1 MTKKPTIPLPPPPC
15 PPLPDT
21 GQQPTP
27 HIPAEGR
34 DEKGRILPGF
44 GGRKPGSRNKQSR
57 ETVAAVQALAPEA
70 VTSLRT
76 LVRQLNWQATRY
88 VLDQVLPAF
97 GRGVELENSTP
108 EAIITA
114 MSDASISPTE
124 AAKLATAMSAAL
136 GASELRELRNQ
147 VDELEQLIG
156 ALKR

>member
-1 MTKKPTIPLPPPPC
+1 MKNQSHAPLPAPPC
-15 PPLPDT
+15 PPLPNAP
-21 GQQPTP
+21 QPTP
-27 HIPAEGR
+27 HIPPEGR

-57 ETVAAVQALAPEA
+57 EAVAAMQALAPDA
-70 VTSLRT
+70 IASLGT

-108 EAIITA
+108 EAIVAA
-114 MSDASISPTE
+114 MSDGSVSPTE
-124 AAKLATAMSAAL
+124 AAKLATAMSAAM

-156 ALKR
+156 ALRK

>member
-1 MTKKPTIPLPPPPC
+1 MKKQPTIPLPPPPC
-15 PPLPDT
+15 PPLPNAP
-21 GQQPTP
+21 QPPP
-27 HIPAEGR
+27 HIPPEGR

-44 GGRKPGSRNKQSR
+44 GGRKPNSRNKQSR
-57 ETVAAVQALAPEA
+57 EAVAAVQALAPDA
-70 VTSLRT
+70 IASLRT

-108 EAIITA
+108 EAIIAA
-114 MSDASISPTE
+114 MSDATISPTE
-124 AAKLATAMSAAL
+124 AAKLATAMSAAM

>member
-1 MTKKPTIPLPPPPC
+1 MKKQTSIPLPPPPC
-15 PPLPDT
+15 PPLPPDA
-21 GQQPTP
+21 QQPTP
-27 HIPAEGR
+27 HIPPEGR

-57 ETVAAVQALAPEA
+57 EAVAAVQALGADA
-70 VTSLRT
+70 IASLRT

-88 VLDQVLPAF
+88 VLDQILPAF
-97 GRGVELENSTP
+97 GRSVELENSTP

-114 MSDASISPTE
+114 MSDGSISPTE
-124 AAKLATAMSAAL
+124 AAKLATAMSAAM

-156 ALKR
+156 ALRK